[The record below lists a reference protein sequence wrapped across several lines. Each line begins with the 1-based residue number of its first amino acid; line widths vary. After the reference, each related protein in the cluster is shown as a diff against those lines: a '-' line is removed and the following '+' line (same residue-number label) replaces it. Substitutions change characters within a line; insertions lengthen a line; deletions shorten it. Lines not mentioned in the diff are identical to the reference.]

1 MANITRNFISGRMNK
16 VVDQRLIP
24 NGEYIDAMNVRMG
37 STENSEIGV
46 IENSKGNLPLTSI
59 SYIDGTSLS
68 GDARCI
74 GAFED
79 SARETIYWF
88 IHDNDFPIGATGK
101 LDMIVSFNVYTNIL
115 TYHVISID
123 DGDGVN
129 TTLNF
134 NATYLITG
142 VDIVENLLFFTD
154 DYNAPRFININRN
167 YANPIANV
175 DQFSAESL
183 LVIKQ
188 PPIASPAVQPIIT
201 GGQEN
206 FMEERYICFA
216 YRYRYQD
223 NEYSA
228 TSQFSAPA
236 FLPKP
241 FEFSINSFL
250 NEGMVNLANSAIITY
265 NSGGPLVVGID
276 LLFKE
281 AQSNTIRVIEKLD
294 KSTLG
299 LADNTDY
306 TYVFTNSKIFTI
318 LPQSEIL
325 RLYDNVPLFA
335 KAQTMMGNRL
345 MYGNY
350 VEGYDLVDE
359 FGQPVR
365 FEYSANLITEL
376 VDATQLV
383 DTTET
388 GNYNIDGAQ
397 SIPNAVLYFDLTDKE
412 LIAGSSIS
420 AEIRL
425 NHEEFTGDTPF
436 PTEISENIN
445 ITFSFILNRDYTS
458 VYDLA
463 TSVEFQDAVGTAVN
477 INPVFPATPGGTT
490 LTDQLNDALPMN
502 LDALTKYESG
512 ISAGGQPI
520 AVLTTPASQLI
531 GLQFIAM
538 RYVDDTTTPTF
549 NVYEYYA
556 VAFAEVTYQKINSP
570 RSLHSNRGYEIGI
583 VYMDEYNR
591 ASTALVSPNNT
602 VSIPCANS
610 STKNSI
616 QVTIPPTQRA
626 PYWAK
631 RYKFVIKPDEENY
644 DTIYSSIFFNDPL
657 SNDAYFLLEGEN
669 SRKVETG
676 DRLIVKADTG
686 GPTTTCVYAT
696 VLEKESKVEGFITI
710 PSELDPTVDIPVPS
724 GVYMKINPNNFAV
737 VQDELSIIAPGT
749 VQVDEN
755 NPGDFPILNYS
766 MNRFDT
772 ATSEWVDYDVP
783 AGSRIKISFKFQ
795 RFGTGDGN
803 NACEKRIYTLEKT
816 LISSSSYANMKDW
829 WDGENV
835 ENVITQGVVDVG
847 AGGGTID
854 NEYISTLASSNVDIP
869 TAIGTNYYR
878 FYRYPTIPLD
888 QNSNR
893 LILILS
899 GTRRCPGLTSASKR
913 RSTIIAN
920 VEVFRAETTLI
931 FETEPSDALPDIF
944 FENDLSFAI
953 DSNGNHSGNVQDQII
968 ASGQSAIVD
977 TDFFN
982 CFCFGNGA
990 ESYKI
995 RDSIV
1000 GKTFNLG
1007 NRVTSV
1013 SAESYRQV
1021 DRFADIT
1028 YSGVYNTESN
1038 VNKLNEFNLGLLNF
1052 KPLEQSFGPI
1062 YRMDGRETDILT
1074 LQEDKISYVLTGKNL
1089 LSDSTGGG
1097 VVASVPEVL
1106 GTQIART
1113 EKYGI
1118 SFNPESYVQWGYD
1131 RYFTDV
1137 KRGAVLQIKGN
1148 SYSSD
1153 QLRVVSESGMR
1164 TWFRDEFINSFN
1176 TQKLGGFDP
1185 YLNEYVLSINDQSLP
1200 LIDQCVE
1207 CGVSQTV
1214 TIAAGNSLEY
1224 CVNVGNTVGDVDIN
1238 YEVPISSTGEFIVN
1252 ATYNGT
1258 TVGSGVVDSS
1268 GFITINKDL
1277 NTVDYVDI
1285 EVLATDDV
1293 TVTIIADCPLSEEL
1307 TIVEVCVTSGV
1318 DSGKFIHNEYRYT
1331 NGAFVSPLQSNLVT
1345 FASGT
1350 SAPLVSRYNAV
1361 TGAVGGGG
1369 FPPAG
1374 STMRLASNKINFDDF
1389 NFDITQNKFF
1399 YYRSNT
1405 LYGNTS
1411 SEIQDLL
1418 DAASLATP
1426 IVGASP
1432 YFYADFIVPSVGQYL
1447 YIIWDYRNSLAVE
1460 LCYSNVDEFD
1470 ACCGCVV
1477 PT

>member
-1 MANITRNFISGRMNK
+1 MANITRNFTAGRMNK
-16 VVDQRLIP
+16 VVDERLVP
-24 NGEYIDAMNVRMG
+24 NGEYIDALNVRMG
-37 STENSEIGV
+37 STEQSEIGV
-46 IENSKGNLPLTSI
+46 IENTKGNIPLTSLT
-59 SYIDGTSLS
+59 YIDGTPLS
-68 GDARCI
+68 SAAKCI
-74 GAFED
+74 GAIED
-79 SARETIYWF
+79 SANETIYWF
-88 IHDNDFPIGATGK
+88 IHDSNFPIGATGK
-101 LDMIVSFNVYTNIL
+101 LDMIVSFNVYTSIL

-123 DGDGVN
+123 DGDGIN

-134 NATYLITG
+134 NPQYLITG
-142 VDIVENLLFFTD
+142 IDIVEDLLFFTD
-154 DYNAPRFININRN
+154 DYNPPRFINRKRN
-167 YANPIANV
+167 YANPVGNV

-183 LVIKQ
+183 LVIKK
-188 PPIASPAVQPIIT
+188 PPIASPAIQPIVT
-201 GGQEN
+201 GGQDN
-206 FMEERYICFA
+206 FMETRYICFA

-236 FLPKP
+236 FIPKP

-250 NEGMVNLANSAIITY
+250 NEGMVNLANSTIITY

-281 AQSNTIRVIEKLD
+281 AQSNVIRVIEKLD
-294 KSTLG
+294 KSILG

-318 LPQSEIL
+318 LPESEIL

-350 VEGYDLVDE
+350 VEGYDLVDK

-365 FEYSANLITEL
+365 FEYNAELVTESVDTTEL
-376 VDATQLV
+376 VDTTATGSY
-383 DTTET
+383 TI
-388 GNYNIDGAQ
+388 NGAQ
-397 SIPNAVLYFDLTDKE
+397 SIPNATLYFDLTGAE
-412 LIAGSSIS
+412 LVAGSSIS

-425 NHEEFTGDTPF
+425 NHHSFSGDTPP
-436 PTEISENIN
+436 PTQQSQNIE
-445 ITFSFILNRDYTS
+445 ITFSFILNSDYTS

-463 TSVEFQDAVGTAVN
+463 TSVEFQEAVGTISN
-477 INPVFPATPGGTT
+477 INPVYPFTPGGNT
-490 LTDQLNDALPMN
+490 LTDQLNDALPLN
-502 LDALTKYESG
+502 LDALTKYSSG
-512 ISAGGQPI
+512 ISSGGQPI
-520 AVLTTPASQLI
+520 AILTTPASQLI

-538 RYVDDTTTPTF
+538 RYVNNTTSPTF
-549 NVYEYYA
+549 NVYEYYS
-556 VAFAEVTYQKINSP
+556 VVFAEVTYQKINSP

-602 VSIPCANS
+602 VAIPCANS

-616 QVTIPPTQRA
+616 QVTIPTTQRA

-644 DTIYSSIFFNDPL
+644 DTIYSSIFFNDPN
-657 SNDAYFLLEGEN
+657 SNDVFLLLEGEN
-669 SRKVETG
+669 ARKVEQG
-676 DRLIVKADTG
+676 DRLIVKADTS
-686 GPTTTCVYAT
+686 GPTTSCVYAT
-696 VLEKESKVEGFITI
+696 VLEKEAKAEGFITI
-710 PSELDPTVDIPVPS
+710 PSELDPNENIDVPS
-724 GVYMKINPNNFAV
+724 GVYMKMNPSNFAV
-737 VQDELSIIAPGT
+737 VKDELSVIAPGI

-755 NPGDFPILNYS
+755 TAGGFPILNYN
-766 MNRFDT
+766 MNTYRGAGYDPLNPT
-772 ATSEWVDYDVP
+772 WEYDDYDVP

-795 RFGTGDGN
+795 RYGTGDGN
-803 NACEKRIYTLEKT
+803 NACEKRIYTLEKN

-835 ENVITQGVVDVG
+835 ENVITEGIIDVG
-847 AGGGTID
+847 AGGNTI
-854 NEYISTLASSNVDIP
+854 NNTYISTLASANNDIP
-869 TAIGTNYYR
+869 TAIDTNYYR
-878 FYRYPTIPLD
+878 FYRNVSTNQLT
-888 QNSNR
+888 
-893 LILILS
+893 LILS
-899 GTRRCPGLTSASKR
+899 GTRRCTGAFSANKR

-920 VEVFRAETTLI
+920 VEVFRADTTLI
-931 FETEPSDALPDIF
+931 FETEPQDALPDLF
-944 FENDLSFAI
+944 FENNLSFGI
-953 DSNGNHSGNVQDQII
+953 DANGNHEGNIQNQNIVGGIPAII
-968 ASGQSAIVD
+968 D
-977 TDFFN
+977 TEFFN

-1013 SAESYRQV
+1013 SAENYKEA

-1097 VVASVPEVL
+1097 VIASVPEVL

-1137 KRGAVLQIKGN
+1137 KRGAVLQLKGN
-1148 SYSSD
+1148 SYSND

-1164 TWFRDEFINSFN
+1164 TWFRDTFIDSFS

-1185 YLNEYVLSINDQSLP
+1185 YLNEYVLSTNDTQLP
-1200 LIDQCVE
+1200 SVIECVD
-1207 CGVSQTV
+1207 CGISQTA
-1214 TIAAGNSLEY
+1214 TISAGDSREY
-1224 CVNVGNTVGDVDIN
+1224 CVTVGLAVGDVNVN
-1238 YEVPISSTGEFIVN
+1238 YDVPVGSTGDFIVN
-1252 ATYNGT
+1252 ATYNGV
-1258 TVGSGVVDSS
+1258 TVSSGVVSVS
-1268 GFITINKDL
+1268 GSITVNKNL

-1285 EVLATDDV
+1285 QIVAIDDITINV
-1293 TVTIIADCPLSEEL
+1293 TTDCPLFEEL
-1307 TIVEVCVTSGV
+1307 TIIEVCVTNDV
-1318 DSGKFIHNEYRYT
+1318 EAGKFIHNEYRYT
-1331 NGAFVSPLQSNLVT
+1331 SGAFVSPLQSNLVT
-1345 FASGT
+1345 FASGP
-1350 SAPLVSRYNAV
+1350 SNPIVSRYNV
-1361 TGAVGGGG
+1361 TTGVVGTGG

-1374 STMRLASNKINFDDF
+1374 STMRLASNKIGFDDF
-1389 NFDITQNKFF
+1389 VFDVAQDNFK
-1399 YYRSNT
+1399 YLRSNT
-1405 LYGNTS
+1405 LYTNTS
-1411 SEIQDLL
+1411 SNIATLL
-1418 DAASLATP
+1418 TAASNATP
-1426 IVGASP
+1426 IVGSAP
-1432 YFYADFIVPSVGQYL
+1432 YYYADFTVPSVGQYL
-1447 YIIWDYRNSLAVE
+1447 YLIWDYRNSLPVE
-1460 LCYSNVDEFD
+1460 LCYSVISEND
-1470 ACCGCVV
+1470 ACCDC
-1477 PT
+1477 